1 MSNNFF
7 YTYQFIKFVEL
18 YYFNIIFIFPEVFSS
33 MAKKLII
40 EYEYDFDLYGIISTA
55 KAYKLAWLI
64 NTQLDIHLV
73 KDEDIHFSFLNE
85 EKLVISNYLF
95 ETEHSNFRLLKN
107 RSEENVIDKLGYLL
121 PELNKFDYFIMK
133 KGIINDY
140 NNSELLDHLQKIREI
155 QYIVTLDIDKIK
167 SRENLIF

>member
-1 MSNNFF
+1 
-7 YTYQFIKFVEL
+7 
-18 YYFNIIFIFPEVFSS
+18 
-33 MAKKLII
+33 MAKNKLII
-40 EYEYDFDLYGIISTA
+40 DYEYDFDLYGIISTA

-64 NTQLDIHLV
+64 NRQLNLHLV
-73 KDEDIHFSFLNE
+73 KEEDISFSFLNE

-95 ETEHSNFRLLKN
+95 QTEHSNFRLLKN
-107 RSEENVIDKLGYLL
+107 RSEENTPDKLGYLL

-140 NNSELLDHLQKIREI
+140 NDSELLNQLQTIEEI
-155 QYIVTLDIDKIK
+155 QYIVSLDIDKIK